1 LLFCIFKLYFK
12 SNVFK
17 TCPSLLLRTSRND
30 TLTKYSTNIV
40 VYLLYRMFKEQF
52 DILQSSNILW
62 NIMKCSLVK
71 NVRLKDFVKY
81 QYLTVKTHVI
91 VPTYIIL
98 CYLSI
103 IQKYYFTILRCVT
116 CSKFCFKSYK
126 SKSCL
131 TLKFNHYSNMFIF
144 AY

>member
-1 LLFCIFKLYFK
+1 
-12 SNVFK
+12 
-17 TCPSLLLRTSRND
+17 
-30 TLTKYSTNIV
+30 
-40 VYLLYRMFKEQF
+40 
-52 DILQSSNILW
+52 
-62 NIMKCSLVK
+62 MKCSLVK

-98 CYLSI
+98 CYLRI

-131 TLKFNHYSNMFIF
+131 TLKFNHYSNSLFLLTNLVHPYRRLMIITLNFLFFHPIF
-144 AY
+144 LRYRDGNRVLFKVVIFFHQQFTPNFLKKF